1 MFIENK
7 EKVMSIKVYLA
18 TVNMTLKEFSEKLG
32 YNYSYISRVSNGY
45 TLASVKL
52 AKLIKNLTEGDVILP
67 TQGAKKKEERLLKK
81 LEVLRKEMEV

>member
-1 MFIENK
+1 MN
-7 EKVMSIKVYLA
+7 IKVYLA
-18 TVNMTLKEFSEKLG
+18 TKKMTLKEFSEKLG
-32 YNYSYISRVSNGY
+32 YNYAYLSRVSSGY